1 MCETSNIE
9 GRLYICILF
18 SPLYGFVIERDFNLG
33 CYSGKNDLSLVESQ
47 VVYVSNANNEF
58 IPLLLLF
65 GKALK
70 LKQMF
75 ALSVKIFFLFSHLYV
90 AMQALSPFILFSLLS
105 LLFVS
110 VPCCLSVSFLY
121 GFCISLSPSVCVPFF
136 VYAFF
141 IPLSF
146 DCAFSLFL
154 SYVYDFSLFLWSL
167 FVPFLS
173 FSGLCLCLSPSLFML
188 ISGLCLLSCSNC
200 VFLFFSTMVQL
211 SVCSFCFSFQMF
223 GKLFLSQ
230 QIS

>member
-75 ALSVKIFFLFSHLYV
+75 ALSVNF
-90 AMQALSPFILFSLLS
+90 
-105 LLFVS
+105 
-110 VPCCLSVSFLY
+110 
-121 GFCISLSPSVCVPFF
+121 FF
-136 VYAFF
+136 VLSFVRGNVG
-141 IPLSF
+141 PLSF
-146 DCAFSLFL
+146 HSFFSPLPLVCQCALLLVCLISLWFLYIPFSISLCTFLCLCLLYSSLFWFCLFSFPVLCLWFFSLSLVFVCAFSLL
-154 SYVYDFSLFLWSL
+154 LWSL
-167 FVPFLS
+167 FVPFS
-173 FSGLCLCLSPSLFML
+173 FSVYAFLWSLST
-188 ISGLCLLSCSNC
+188 LL
-200 VFLFFSTMVQL
+200 L
-211 SVCSFCFSFQMF
+211 
-223 GKLFLSQ
+223 
-230 QIS
+230 